1 MTFNEFSQQLG
12 NESNG
17 SWAEQQWEKNLE
29 VYSHTNW
36 SVRLQSRIKEQ
47 TASVESVING
57 G

>member
-1 MTFNEFSQQLG
+1 MAVGLNSSG
-12 NESNG
+12 K
-17 SWAEQQWEKNLE
+17 KNLE